1 MTQAVNTSNICRNI
15 AEPAVSVIIPVYQV
29 EAYIRRGIECLLT
42 QTLRSMEFI
51 FVDDCGEDGSMDIV
65 REYAVRDSRIRI
77 LANETNK
84 GAGAARNKG
93 IEAARGKYIAF
104 FDPDDT
110 CDDNMY
116 EVMFKKAEEKKASIV
131 KCLRTVIFSDG
142 RREESTLNNRIRTL
156 MDKGRALYSVFTYEH
171 TTAIFLREHV
181 ESCHATNGMTSVD
194 EDTMFLLMATIGQ
207 DKHFVTEDSVCY
219 HYIQRDDSLSR
230 RDYDYCCQQ
239 VAAKKEK
246 IEFLNRKV
254 VADRNY
260 VIYATSAL
268 NHVANVLMPHVF
280 QEMESEKGSLEFYLR
295 QIIDFIRT
303 IQGYKH
309 LPENGMSPEAK
320 LLYRMSLQESL
331 PQSCATEFALGLQK
345 HIEELKKQNL
355 VLLKGGR
362 RFNTTERSDTR
373 LKLLG
378 FIPLLKIKQRKYST
392 SYILFH
398 FLPILKIKYNF
409 SIGKKVDF
417 LLLGCL
423 PLWSVR
429 KKERTR

>member
-15 AEPAVSVIIPVYQV
+15 AGPAVSVIIPVYQV

-51 FVDDCGEDGSMDIV
+51 FVDDCGGDGSMDIV
-65 REYAVRDSRIRI
+65 REYAARDSRIRI
-77 LANETNK
+77 LENETNR

-110 CDDNMY
+110 CDGNMY
-116 EVMFKKAEEKKASIV
+116 EVMFKKAEEKQASIV
-131 KCLRTVIFSDG
+131 KCLRTRIFSEG
-142 RREESTLNNRIRTL
+142 RREKSALNNRIRAL
-156 MDKGRALYSVFTYEH
+156 MDEGRALYTLFTYEH

-181 ESCHATNGMTSVD
+181 ESCHAINGTTNVD

-246 IEFLNRKV
+246 IEFLNHQV
-254 VADRNY
+254 EADRNY
-260 VIYATSAL
+260 IIYATSAL
-268 NHVANVLMPHVF
+268 NHVGSLLLPYIF
-280 QEMESEKGSLEFYLR
+280 QGMEKKHGSLEFYLR
-295 QIIDFIRT
+295 QIIDFVRT

-355 VLLKGGR
+355 ELLRGGR

-378 FIPLLKIKQRKYST
+378 FIPLLKIKHRKYST

-398 FLPILKIKYNF
+398 FLPILKIKCNF

-417 LLLGCL
+417 LLLGFL

-429 KKERTR
+429 KKER